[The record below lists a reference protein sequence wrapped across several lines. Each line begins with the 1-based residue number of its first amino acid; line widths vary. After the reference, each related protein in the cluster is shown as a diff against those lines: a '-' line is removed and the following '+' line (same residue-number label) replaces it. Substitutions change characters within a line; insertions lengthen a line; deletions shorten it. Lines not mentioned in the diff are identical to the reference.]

1 MDFPGK
7 NTEAGCHFLLQ
18 GLRDHFLHFRFDLE
32 IKPVSLA
39 SPALAGGFFT
49 TSTSWAEYKF
59 ILKLSEFCGMV
70 QHDSCWTSHL
80 FLSLAASLGEL
91 VSAMIYKIYYVKE
104 TYNNV

>member
-1 MDFPGK
+1 MVGAGAQSCSTLCKAVAHQALLSMDFPGK

-59 ILKLSEFCGMV
+59 ILKLSEFDLM
-70 QHDSCWTSHL
+70 
-80 FLSLAASLGEL
+80 
-91 VSAMIYKIYYVKE
+91 
-104 TYNNV
+104 